1 MYGDYQGFVYAY
13 PQHCDFA
20 LNNLL
25 VWLSGGDSSVE
36 YSQLHGNLVLRG
48 SGSLCASMPDE
59 SWVTV
64 LGDHDA
70 DETLGEILSD
80 PSIDRLEMVPDYFV
94 DALHD
99 PHKYEVT
106 TDDANSDYVL
116 EIEPLAR
123 MEGKKY
129 EHFRYEVNHFRRNYG
144 DTTEIREIDLQSTG
158 GAAAV
163 LGAMCTW
170 ARVNSFSP
178 DGNDPDKV
186 DEKAI
191 KRLIGLQPTLPVK
204 HHCLAVY
211 VGGELE
217 GFSIFHRPHA
227 KDSIALGN
235 HIKYNAEYRRMFA
248 FLVSVTAQHLGSDG
262 TRLLNAEQDMGIEGL
277 RKRKMA
283 LRPATYYKKYAIT
296 RAACSGPVDLPRPL
310 VPVARSLADPPG
322 ELTYRWRGGR
332 GGTVTCS

>member
-25 VWLSGGDSSVE
+25 VWLADGDSSVE
-36 YSQLHGNLVLRG
+36 YSQLRGNLVLRG
-48 SGSLCASMPDE
+48 NGSLCGSMPDE
-59 SWVTV
+59 RWVTV
-64 LGDHDA
+64 LGDHNA
-70 DETLGEILSD
+70 DETLADILSD

-99 PHKYEVT
+99 PQQYKVT
-106 TDDANSDYVL
+106 SDDANSDYVL
-116 EIEPLAR
+116 EIDPLAR

-144 DTTEIREIDLQSTG
+144 EATETREIDLQSSV
-158 GAAAV
+158 GADAV
-163 LGAMCTW
+163 LGAMRTW
-170 ARVNSFSP
+170 SRVNSFSP
-178 DGNDPDKV
+178 DGNDPERV
-186 DEKAI
+186 DERAI

-204 HHCLAVY
+204 HHCIGVY
-211 VGGELE
+211 VDGELE
-217 GFSIFHRPHA
+217 GFSIFHKPHA

-248 FLVSVTAQHLGSDG
+248 FLVSVTAQHLVSEG
-262 TRLLNAEQDMGIEGL
+262 TQLLNAEQDMGIEGL

-283 LRPATYYKKYAIT
+283 LRPAMYYRKYAIA
-296 RAACSGPVDLPRPL
+296 RAA
-310 VPVARSLADPPG
+310 
-322 ELTYRWRGGR
+322 
-332 GGTVTCS
+332 